1 MIRKTALS
9 MFLLGSLAL
18 TGCVNNAAETPS
30 WGNGEQP
37 AGSTTSQSASST
49 SDGTSTNNPTGP
61 STNNPDGTNPAESG
75 KPGTQETVPQ
85 PKSTDPVERGKEL
98 AKIKD
103 LKVDKN
109 GNPYTDSTI
118 VVGGGFEEGKE
129 EESPKTSEGNNGVV
143 PDDILPLYKP
153 TNSDIDAVL
162 KLTSDY
168 QKAVKSKNWKSACE
182 YVYLG
187 ESTKAEC
194 IKKLEEIFGVKS
206 VFVTFTE
213 DNVQMVKERKNFMV
227 AYLKDK
233 PYEES
238 QRASYVREDGKWKIV
253 V

>member
-37 AGSTTSQSASST
+37 AGSTASPSASST
-49 SDGTSTNNPTGP
+49 SDGASPSNPVGP
-61 STNNPDGTNPAESG
+61 STNNPDGTNSAESG
-75 KPGTQETVPQ
+75 EPGTQETAPQ

-98 AKIKD
+98 AKAKS
-103 LKVDKN
+103 LKVDEN

-118 VVGGGFEEGKE
+118 VVGGGFEEGEKE
-129 EESPKTSEGNNGVV
+129 PPKASGGNDGIV
-143 PDDILPLYKP
+143 PDDILPLYRP
-153 TNSDIDAVL
+153 TTSDIDNVL
-162 KLTSDY
+162 KLTSNY
-168 QKAVKSKNWKSACE
+168 QKAVQSKNWKKACE

-187 ESTKAEC
+187 KDTKADC
-194 IKKLEEIFGVKS
+194 LKKLEEIFGNRS
-206 VFVTFTE
+206 VFVSFTK
-213 DNVQMVKERKNFMV
+213 DNVHMVKERKDFMV

-233 PYEES
+233 PYEASE
-238 QRASYVREDGKWKIV
+238 RASYVMEDGKWKIV